1 MPVLGVPI
9 FLKRSRGAQNNT
21 MKLPTISIAS
31 HRVTRLII
39 GGNPYS
45 GISHRSAAA
54 SKAMEDYYTAFQVM
68 ADLRQAEENGINTVL
83 ARADRHIMRTLNE
96 YWNAGG
102 TIQWIAQT
110 PKDTE
115 YADLSEYLQIIA
127 RYKPIAIYHH
137 GGTTDKLYTEG
148 RLGSLHESL
157 KHIRDLG
164 CTVGLGTHDP
174 QVLKYCYTE
183 GYDVDFYVCALYNHT
198 KHREL
203 YLPNDRDA
211 AFAAIK
217 AIPVP
222 IIAIKVL
229 AAGRSE
235 PREAF
240 QLALENIK
248 PTDAMAVGM
257 YTQFQSD
264 QIYQNATTV
273 AKLLSESGL
282 EDSRNITGETKQN
295 EQDYGTGSDGYGGS
309 RRSLRCDGAR

>member
-1 MPVLGVPI
+1 
-9 FLKRSRGAQNNT
+9 

-31 HRVTRLII
+31 HSVTRLII

-45 GISHRSAAA
+45 GISHSSAAA
-54 SKAMEDYYTAFQVM
+54 SKAMIDYYTTQQII

-83 ARADRHIMRTLNE
+83 ARADKHIMRVLNE

-115 YADLSEYLQIIA
+115 YANLNEYLQIIA

-137 GGTTDKLYTEG
+137 GGTTDKLYVEG
-148 RLGSLHESL
+148 RLGSLHENL
-157 KHIRDLG
+157 KRIRDLG
-164 CTVGLGTHDP
+164 CAVGIGTHDP
-174 QVLKYCYTE
+174 LVLKHCYTE
-183 GYDVDFYVCALYNHT
+183 GFDVDFYVCALYNHT

-203 YLPNDRDA
+203 YLPDDRFA

-217 AIPVP
+217 AVPIP

-229 AAGRSE
+229 AAGRNE
-235 PREAF
+235 PHDAF

-257 YTQFQSD
+257 YTQFQPD
-264 QIYQNATTV
+264 QIHQNAITV
-273 AKLLSESGL
+273 AELIKEI
-282 EDSRNITGETKQN
+282 NN
-295 EQDYGTGSDGYGGS
+295 EANCRTGSHGHSGS
-309 RRSLRCDGAR
+309 RRSL